1 MIRMDGVVNVGT
13 IPALDKTLAF
23 LSARMETI
31 AENIANADTPGY
43 RTKRLDAAK
52 FQRALQR
59 AMDERDPTPG
69 SALRISASDEFR
81 ETAGGRLI
89 FTPIHRPQENIFFH
103 DRSDMRIEEQMK
115 DLAETTMMHQA
126 VVELLKG
133 HYDGL
138 KKAINGRNI

>member
-1 MIRMDGVVNVGT
+1 MIRMDGVVNAGT

-23 LSARMETI
+23 LSARIETI

-52 FQRALQR
+52 FQQALQR
-59 AMDERDPTPG
+59 AMEERGPAPG
-69 SALRISASDEFR
+69 SALRVSASDEFR
-81 ETAGGRLI
+81 ETASGRLI

-103 DRSDMRIEEQMK
+103 DRTDMRIEEQMK

-133 HYDGL
+133 NYDGL
-138 KKAINGRNI
+138 KKAITGQNV